1 MCATVFICLL
11 LGFFFGQRQHKIIS
25 LVERQMIITAFCS
38 QKLAIPQFLVVIGYL
53 EGKLEYIYS
62 KEWHVTGENCG
73 F

>member
-1 MCATVFICLL
+1 MVKMCATVFICCCC
-11 LGFFFGQRQHKIIS
+11 FFFNQRQHKIIS
-25 LVERQMIITAFCS
+25 LVERQMIITAFCF

-53 EGKLEYIYS
+53 EGKYIYS